1 MSDKKRRVSK
11 TKAETVTMLSF
22 TGVHNQEK
30 RDDENV
36 LENIKFIV
44 LHERKVDHVSIQD
57 HGFPASVSRMMG
69 YAQSAWESCS
79 ATLRTKF
86 MSTIPWQRTPLPDSE
101 KSRNANGPALSFDI

>member
-1 MSDKKRRVSK
+1 MSDKKRRVLK

-22 TGVHNQEK
+22 TRVHNQ
-30 RDDENV
+30 ENV

-79 ATLRTKF
+79 VTLRTKF

>member
-1 MSDKKRRVSK
+1 MSDKKRCVLK

-22 TGVHNQEK
+22 TGVHNQ
-30 RDDENV
+30 ENV

-79 ATLRTKF
+79 VTLRTKF